1 MKLGVC
7 SWSLE
12 PKSVGELV
20 ERVSAT
26 GLGSV
31 QLALDPLVEWGLE
44 ETRDALGS
52 AGISILSGM
61 MMMSGEDYTTLDSI
75 RDTGGVRGDEH
86 WEANLAAVTRNG
98 KAAAQLGLDL
108 VTFHAG
114 FIPHEAGA
122 LRDKMLGRLREVV
135 DRFADCGV
143 RVALE
148 TGQESA
154 ETLLDALAALDRPE
168 VGVNFDPANM
178 ILYGMGDPIAA
189 VDALAPR
196 IAQVHLKDA
205 APTEAAGEWGTE
217 VVFGTGS
224 VNTDAFFTRVAA
236 LDPAV
241 DALIEREAGDQRVT
255 DIAAARAV
263 AEEWL
268 ERRSS

>member
-12 PKSVGELV
+12 PKSVDELI

-26 GLGSV
+26 GLSAI
-31 QLALDPLVEWGLE
+31 QLALDPLEEWGLDA
-44 ETRDALGS
+44 TREAL
-52 AGISILSGM
+52 ARAEISVLSGM
-61 MMMSGEDYTTLDSI
+61 MMMAGEDYTTLDTI
-75 RDTGGVRGDEH
+75 RETGGVRADEH
-86 WEANLAAVTRNG
+86 WPTNLAASERN
-98 KAAAQLGLDL
+98 AAAAAALGLDL

-114 FIPHEAGA
+114 FIPHESGA
-122 LRDKMLGRLREVV
+122 LRDTMLVRLREVT
-135 DRFADCGV
+135 DRFADHGV
-143 RVALE
+143 QIALE

-154 ETLLDALAALDRPE
+154 ETLLEALAELDRPE

-205 APTEAAGEWGTE
+205 LPAESAGAWGTE
-217 VVFGTGS
+217 VVFGTGA
-224 VNTDAFFTRVAA
+224 VQTDAFFARIAA

-241 DALIEREAGDQRVT
+241 DALIEREAGDQRVA
-255 DIAAARAV
+255 DIATARGV
-263 AEEWL
+263 AEAWL
-268 ERRSS
+268 ERSAS